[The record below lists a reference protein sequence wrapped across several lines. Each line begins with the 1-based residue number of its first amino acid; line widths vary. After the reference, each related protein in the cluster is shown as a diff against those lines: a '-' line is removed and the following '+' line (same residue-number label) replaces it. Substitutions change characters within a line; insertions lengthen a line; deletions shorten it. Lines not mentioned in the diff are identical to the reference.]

1 MKLTK
6 VLRILGKLKDIH
18 EADPR
23 LAMTDA
29 TNEEIIES
37 LDMAMEGIQ
46 FLSRLA
52 DGITSVQK

>member
-18 EADPR
+18 EANPR
-23 LAMTDA
+23 LAMPDA

-52 DGITSVQK
+52 GGITSGQK